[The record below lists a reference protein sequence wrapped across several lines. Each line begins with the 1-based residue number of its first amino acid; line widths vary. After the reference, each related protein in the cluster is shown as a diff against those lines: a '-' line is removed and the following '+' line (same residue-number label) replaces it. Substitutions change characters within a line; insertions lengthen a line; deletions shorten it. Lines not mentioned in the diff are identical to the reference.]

1 MATIVLIL
9 SKTHMK
15 NGKCC
20 VGGITESGRYVRLL
34 NSKGENQCETT
45 SLTPRQV
52 YSISFKERN
61 NTDPPHVEDVL
72 IQSSTLKGV
81 LRKDLKVID
90 FIKKRNALIW
100 QGNPN
105 ALFDSK
111 IKWTDAGS
119 GYINKDNICNNS
131 VGFWVS
137 DKDLTKITSFEK
149 TKYVYKTA
157 TGRRIIPYV
166 GFDKELAIIPAGTLL
181 RLSLA
186 RWWDTNGT
194 TELRCSLQ
202 LSGWYDI

>member
-1 MATIVLIL
+1 MTDVLIL

-20 VGGITESGRYVRLL
+20 VGGITATGRYVRLL

-52 YSISFKERN
+52 YSISFNERN
-61 NTDPPHVEDVL
+61 NIDPPHIEDVL
-72 IQSSTLKGV
+72 IQSSTYKGTLK
-81 LRKDLKVID
+81 KDIKVID
-90 FIKKRNALIW
+90 FIKKRDALIW
-100 QGNPN
+100 EGNPDV
-105 ALFDSK
+105 LFDSK

-119 GYINKDNICNNS
+119 GYISKNNICDHS
-131 VGFWVS
+131 VGFWVP
-137 DKDLTKITSFEK
+137 DKDLTKIIYFDK

-157 TGRRIIPYV
+157 NARRIIPYV
-166 GFDKELAIIPAGTLL
+166 GFDEELEVIPAGTLL